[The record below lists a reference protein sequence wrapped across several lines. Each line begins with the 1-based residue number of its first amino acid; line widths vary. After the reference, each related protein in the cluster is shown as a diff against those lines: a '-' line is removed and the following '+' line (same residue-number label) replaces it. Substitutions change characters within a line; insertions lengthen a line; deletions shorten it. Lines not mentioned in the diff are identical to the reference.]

1 MPACV
6 GSPPGTLDDQPFGE
20 AARHAQERLF
30 FNQLAREIL
39 TNLGHIEQGL
49 DSYFRNPNLRDNLAS
64 LANPLK
70 QIEGAFAVLGDNQAL
85 ELVANNAKLI
95 ADLLHVSKRR
105 HRMSSTPSRTSCL
118 PSVSMLKPS
127 RADRLAWKTS
137 FTRIAPRRSK
147 R

>member
-1 MPACV
+1 M
-6 GSPPGTLDDQPFGE
+6 
-20 AARHAQERLF
+20 
-30 FNQLAREIL
+30 AREIL

-70 QIEGAFAVLGDNQAL
+70 QIEGAFAVFGDNQAL

-95 ADLLHVSKRR
+95 ADFVTREQAPSQDELNAVAHRVVS
-105 HRMSSTPSRTSCL
+105 
-118 PSVSMLKPS
+118 SVSMLKPS